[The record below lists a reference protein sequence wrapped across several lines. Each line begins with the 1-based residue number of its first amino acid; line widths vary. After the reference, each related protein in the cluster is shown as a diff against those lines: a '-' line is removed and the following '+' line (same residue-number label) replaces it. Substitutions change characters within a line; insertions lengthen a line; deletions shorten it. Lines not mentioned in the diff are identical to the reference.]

1 MNQSGT
7 WFAIVNPRAGGGKG
21 EADWPHIKSL
31 LEKNGID
38 FHVRFTEHSCHATE
52 LAISSICKG
61 YRNILVI
68 GGDGTLNEA
77 VNGIFLQDREAPA
90 TMRIG
95 VISVGTG
102 NDWQKMYSIPAS
114 YKGKVDT
121 IKTGRI
127 FMQDVGKVEFSE
139 SGMSQSRYFVNAA
152 GLGFDAAVTLST
164 NELKENGRKGTLL
177 YMLCLLKTLLKY
189 KSSFINFSI
198 DNLKY
203 EEDILSI
210 TLGIGRYNGGGMM
223 QVPNAIPD
231 DGLFDITVIK
241 NISRG
246 SVLRNISRLYNGT
259 ILGHPRI
266 HGYQGKEISV
276 TSIPPV
282 TVEVDGESLGTSPFH
297 FSIIPKSLRV
307 VVGADFNGV
316 EIGGR

>member
-31 LEKNGID
+31 LEKNGFD
-38 FHVRFTEHSCHATE
+38 FNVRFTEHSCHAIE
-52 LAISSICKG
+52 LTASSIHQG

-77 VNGIFLQDREAPA
+77 VNGIFLHDKETPA
-90 TMRIG
+90 TMRMG

-114 YKGKVDT
+114 YEGKVDAL
-121 IKTGRI
+121 KTGRI
-127 FMQDVGKVEFSE
+127 FLQDVGKVEFSE
-139 SGMSQSRYFVNAA
+139 SGMRQSRYFVNAA
-152 GLGFDAAVTLST
+152 GLGFDASVTLST
-164 NELKENGRKGTLL
+164 NELKRNGRKGSLL

-189 KSSFINFSI
+189 KSSLINISI

-203 EEDILSI
+203 EGDILSI

-241 NISRG
+241 DMTRS
-246 SVLRNISRLYNGT
+246 SVIRNISRLYNGT

-266 HGYQGKEISV
+266 DGYQGKEISV
-276 TSIPPV
+276 SSVPPV

-297 FSIIPKSLRV
+297 FSMIPKGLRV
-307 VVGADFNGV
+307 VVGADFKGV